1 MAIASGNVAVAFEA
15 AKELKEKD
23 NFLRLAQTA
32 LILGNYE
39 ITEKC
44 YQIVR
49 SFDKLNFFYISTGSM
64 NKLKKM
70 QQVAQSVNDPMLRF
84 NTSLLLGDIQE
95 RVKLL
100 AETGQIPLAYLMAK
114 AHGLTEFENT
124 LEESIRNMDGVD
136 VDKILQQAE

>member
-1 MAIASGNVAVAFEA
+1 MFFEQDLKQRFSLAIASGNVAVAFEA

-32 LILGNYE
+32 MALGNYE

-49 SFDKLNFFYISTGSM
+49 SFDKLNFFYLATGSF

-70 QQVAQSVNDPMLRF
+70 QQVSQSVNEPMLRF
-84 NTSLLLGDIQE
+84 NTSLLLGDIQD

-100 AETGQIPLAYLMAK
+100 AETG
-114 AHGLTEFENT
+114 
-124 LEESIRNMDGVD
+124 
-136 VDKILQQAE
+136 